1 MRRVAVDL
9 RDLFWNENL
18 PDLQSPLERD
28 EGTSEWFRENRR
40 TYWFW
45 QDEDYDSIGELV
57 RAHLPDRVLLWQ
69 IKVND
74 DRTVLW
80 AAPPS
85 ILRSYDTL
93 KVTVSLQR
101 ARAQPAVSGGA
112 DKPLQLWC
120 NFGAQ
125 FSH

>member
-45 QDEDYDSIGELV
+45 NDEDYDSIGELV
-57 RAHLPDRVLLWQ
+57 RSHLPDRVILWQ
-69 IKVND
+69 IRVND

-93 KVTVSLQR
+93 KVVVSLQR
-101 ARAQPAVSGGA
+101 ARAPAEE
-112 DKPLQLWC
+112 P
-120 NFGAQ
+120 
-125 FSH
+125 